1 MSSRRVCAVTLVD
14 RNRPRET
21 WVLGRKDDREPT
33 GAMGAHNLTGQILD
47 FSIGAIHVPM
57 MSLLLGAVEGVAR
70 SLSCAPVRKRA
81 LFWALFSGR

>member
-1 MSSRRVCAVTLVD
+1 
-14 RNRPRET
+14 
-21 WVLGRKDDREPT
+21 
-33 GAMGAHNLTGQILD
+33 MGAHNLTGQILD

-57 MSLLLGAVEGVAR
+57 VSLLLGAVEGVAR